1 MYILP
6 LHTCKWIQILT
17 ECKISPLNTLNT
29 AAVASKLKAKQQAVL
44 QDAIHYLRGI
54 QRAATEQE
62 ISR

>member
-17 ECKISPLNTLNT
+17 ECKISPLNT

-44 QDAIHYLRGI
+44 QDAIHYL
-54 QRAATEQE
+54 QKTWVMSAATEQE